1 MKHAPSRFAPM
12 IFCSM
17 ARNMKSSSIL
27 MTRNFQP
34 VAKSAHP
41 AKQFE
46 VDKPYLFHYFH
57 PVVPPLD
64 FIRPFPCLGIAQASL
79 VSALGCMKTFIFD
92 QHPYSKELELHIV
105 LFSRLRGRS
114 GSVKCNFTNNI
125 LFTCLTNGW
134 KYRRPQNPFRKGV
147 GMGSPFITGQRYKI
161 KSNVGRTIYIWRR
174 STTVQG

>member
-1 MKHAPSRFAPM
+1 MAMKHAPSRFAPM

-79 VSALGCMKTFIFD
+79 VSALSCMKTFIFG
-92 QHPYSKELELHIV
+92 QHPDSKELELHIV

-114 GSVKCNFTNNI
+114 GSQSSLRHPERRHAARSGCFHYED
-125 LFTCLTNGW
+125 LTDDDIHEITDLIHHGNPP
-134 KYRRPQNPFRKGV
+134 KYEKRREE
-147 GMGSPFITGQRYKI
+147 
-161 KSNVGRTIYIWRR
+161 
-174 STTVQG
+174 